1 MKRDRYTRIAPHGVE
16 IVDAEGTIARI
27 GRATPARLHGPV
39 PAGYGSRQAER
50 PVPSPANAIGA
61 VAPISPTDTRA
72 VLDLLRDAA
81 RVAGTMALGYYR
93 AGEQT
98 AARIDYKAGGSPVTE
113 ADLAVDRYL
122 HDRLRPAVPEAAWLS
137 EETADDL
144 DRLLHD
150 HVLVVDPI
158 DGTRSFAAG
167 DPHWAVSVAL
177 VSHGRPVAGVVY
189 APALDRTYEA
199 ALGSGARL
207 NGRPTAASDRAEL
220 SGASLSAPA
229 GFIKPLARAV
239 PVALVARIPSLACR
253 FAAVAGGGLDA
264 AIASPDSH
272 DWDLAGIDIVLHE
285 AGATITAGD
294 GRPLHYNQRVPR
306 HRTLYAAGSNLHA
319 ALVAAGLRTLG
330 AGG

>member
-1 MKRDRYTRIAPHGVE
+1 MHGG
-16 IVDAEGTIARI
+16 ACPR
-27 GRATPARLHGPV
+27 
-39 PAGYGSRQAER
+39 YGSLQR
-50 PVPSPANAIGA
+50 PIGPSLPDEKAIGT
-61 VAPISPTDTRA
+61 VAPISPSDTRA

-81 RVAGTMALGYYR
+81 RGAGDIAKDFFRHG
-93 AGEQT
+93 AAT

-122 HDRLRPAVPEAAWLS
+122 FDRLRPAVPEAAWLS

-177 VSHGRPVAGVVY
+177 VSHGRPVVGVVH
-189 APALDRTYEA
+189 APALDQTYEA
-199 ALGSGARL
+199 ALGLGARL
-207 NGRPTAASDRAEL
+207 NGRPTRASDRSEL
-220 SGASLSAPA
+220 AGASLSAPA

-239 PVALVARIPSLACR
+239 PVSLVPRIPSLACR

-264 AIASPDSH
+264 AVASPDAH
-272 DWDLAGIDIVLHE
+272 DWDLAGVDIVLHE
-285 AGATITAGD
+285 AGAQLTAGD
-294 GRPLHYNQRVPR
+294 GRPLVYNQRVPR
-306 HRTLYAAGSNLHA
+306 HRTLYAAGPNLHA
-319 ALVAAGLRTLG
+319 SLLAAGRRTLG
-330 AGG
+330 GGL